1 MADSTINWRRRALI
15 AGGLAAPIALAATS
29 KPRDRGQGGH
39 DAYFAD
45 IQNALKRAGL
55 MHPTLVIDRARLD
68 ANIARLQ
75 AHLPPELAY
84 RIVAKSLP
92 SVELIRSIRQATGTH
107 RLMVFHQPHLHTLS
121 RALPDSHLL
130 LGKPMPVGAAHRYF
144 EQWQPGA
151 FQPDNQIEWLVDTQQ
166 RIQDYA
172 ELATGLGHQAAG
184 PLRLNLE
191 LDVGLHRGGFRS
203 TRAVAEALH
212 AIQQNPALQF
222 AGFMGYE
229 AHASKIPDL
238 LGGPAAALEQAMAFY
253 ADCVDVARQ
262 VLGERFD
269 PTALTLNAGG
279 SSTYQLYDST
289 APCNELAMGSGLLKP
304 SDFDTATLDD
314 HVPAAFIATPV
325 LKRLEGTRLP
335 SLESLSGLFEAWD
348 PNTAQTFFIYG
359 GHWLADTVSP
369 PGLQRNAI
377 WGHSTNQDMLNGS
390 DAVELEVGDH
400 LFLRPHQSEAVL
412 LQFGD
417 LAVYDRGEIVATWPV
432 FSQSSES

>member
-1 MADSTINWRRRALI
+1 MAETTVNWRRRALL
-15 AGGLAAPIALAATS
+15 AGGLATPLALAVAS
-29 KPRDRGQGGH
+29 KPRDQGRGGH
-39 DAYFAD
+39 DAYFAGL
-45 IQNALKRAGL
+45 QHALRRADL
-55 MHPTLVIDRARLD
+55 MRPTLVIDQARLD

-75 AHLPPELAY
+75 THLPAELAY

-92 SVELIRSIRQATGTH
+92 SVDLIQYIRQATGTH
-107 RLMVFHQPHLHTLS
+107 RLMVFHEPHLHTLS
-121 RALPDSHLL
+121 QAMPDSHLL
-130 LGKPMPVGAAHRYF
+130 LGKPMPAGAARSFFRHVR
-144 EQWQPGA
+144 PGA
-151 FQPDNQIEWLVDTQQ
+151 FRPETQIEWLVDSPQ

-172 ELATGLGHQAAG
+172 ELAASDALNGAG
-184 PLRLNLE
+184 PMRLNLE

-212 AIQQNPALQF
+212 AIQRNPALHF

-238 LGGPAAALEQAMAFY
+238 LGGPQAALDQAMAFY
-253 ADCVDVARQ
+253 ADCVEVARE
-262 VLGERFD
+262 VLGQDFK
-269 PTALTLNAGG
+269 PASLTLNAGG
-279 SSTYQLYDST
+279 SSTYQLYDKT

-304 SDFDTATLDD
+304 SDFDTATLND
-314 HVPAAFIATPV
+314 HIPAAFIATPV
-325 LKRLEGTRLP
+325 LKRLPGTRLP

-359 GHWLADTVSP
+359 GHWLADPVSP
-369 PGLQRNAI
+369 PGLQPNAI

-390 DAVELEVGDH
+390 DAVELDVGDH

-417 LAVYDRGEIVATWPV
+417 LAVYDQGEIIATWPV
-432 FSQSSES
+432 FS